1 MKILRIL
8 RQKQKKGFSLI
19 EVLIGVALVAIA
31 MLGLSQLFIL
41 SIMNNTRSARMTNGL
56 FLTQQQVEQM
66 RALTGAELDT
76 LVGTTI
82 DEPLDINLDGSLDF
96 RRITQIQLS
105 GESYEVRVLVF
116 AQEQMT
122 TNVNDL
128 INTPLDYNVRSDIT
142 TIISR

>member
-1 MKILRIL
+1 MRIL
-8 RQKQKKGFSLI
+8 RNKKHKKKKGFSLI

-31 MLGLSQLFIL
+31 MLGLSQLFML

-82 DEPLDINLDGSLDF
+82 DEPIDINLDGSLDF
-96 RRITQIQLS
+96 RRITQIQLT
-105 GESYEVRVLVF
+105 GESYEIRVLVF
-116 AQEQMT
+116 AQEQLT
-122 TNVNDL
+122 TDVNDL
-128 INTPLDYNVRSDIT
+128 ITTPLDYNVRSDVT